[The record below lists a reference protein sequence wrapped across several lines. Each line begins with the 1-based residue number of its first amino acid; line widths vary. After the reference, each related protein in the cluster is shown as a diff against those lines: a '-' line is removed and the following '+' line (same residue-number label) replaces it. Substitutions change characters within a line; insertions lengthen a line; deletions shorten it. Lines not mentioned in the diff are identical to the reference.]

1 MVIGLL
7 AWIVLALALPLAAL
21 TLNVARVA
29 GFPLGYWIGAQ
40 GSLIGLAILAL
51 VFSRRARAE
60 TTGEGIRPALVYG
73 VEALGALAVI
83 GAAGALVT
91 LGYDGLSLAI
101 GLVAGMALVTMIV
114 APRFV
119 LYPVQSIGG
128 FFAARYGGKW
138 PRRLALTVL
147 VSAAVFLLA
156 AEIRG
161 GALAMQALLPAGYG
175 VAIATIVV
183 IIIVAALVRSVLTPR
198 RSAGLAYLAIFGAL
212 MAALA
217 GIATNNGD
225 LAIPHA
231 TFGGALE
238 ALAHLDQQLV
248 AGRLADVA
256 SLRPMTSP
264 FLQLS
269 VLNFAG
275 LLLAV
280 ALGIAAAP
288 HLIGRH
294 LSRGAV
300 SPGDAVARAGRAT
313 LLVAIVVACVA
324 PLAVHAKLG
333 FGNRLA
339 VGIEIAA
346 LPPEIVQANQTGGV
360 GVCGQRGHA
369 ADDLAGAC
377 AKVPGQRGFLRLQDL
392 SYQGDGF
399 IVSAPL
405 VAGVSHWA
413 AYALYAG
420 LLLATLVTAHA
431 LLAGVLGA
439 DAEARSGGSV
449 DPAAMNPRSVV
460 VGATLI
466 LAAALL
472 AAFSGLDLASLA
484 GDGLALIA
492 SGLFPALILS
502 LYWRRMTAT
511 GAIAAIVA
519 GFTLALVYIV
529 GVHFFPLELT
539 AWTGGL
545 SSATP
550 AQLQKLDALSA
561 AIARAADP
569 VARDALHATLMR
581 QASLSANWFGLKPPA
596 IVLLAVPLS
605 LVVAAIASLLSP
617 RGSIAENSR

>member
-1 MVIGLL
+1 MVIGLI

-21 TLNVARVA
+21 TLNVARIA

-60 TTGEGIRPALVYG
+60 STGEGMRPALVYG

-101 GLVAGMALVTMIV
+101 GLVAGMALMTIIV

-119 LYPVQSIGG
+119 LYPAQSIGG
-128 FFAARYGGKW
+128 FFAARYGSAW
-138 PRRLALTVL
+138 ARRLALTVL

-175 VAIATIVV
+175 VAIAAVVVV
-183 IIIVAALVRSVLTPR
+183 IILAALVRSVIAPR
-198 RSAGLAYLAIFGAL
+198 RSAGLAYLTLFGAL

-225 LAIPHA
+225 LAVPHA

-238 ALAHLDQQLV
+238 ALANLDQRLV
-248 AGRLADVA
+248 TGKLADVA

-269 VLNFAG
+269 MLNFVG

-294 LSRGAV
+294 LSRAAV

-324 PLAVHAKLG
+324 PLAVHTKLG
-333 FGNRLA
+333 FGNRIA

-346 LPPEIVQANQTGGV
+346 IPPEIVQANRVGGV
-360 GVCGQRGHA
+360 GVCGRHGEA
-369 ADDLAGAC
+369 AGELSGAC
-377 AKVPGQRGFLRLQDL
+377 AKMPGQRGFLRLQDL
-392 SYQGDGF
+392 TYQGDGF
-399 IVSAPL
+399 MVSAPL
-405 VAGVSHWA
+405 LAGVSHWA

-439 DAEARSGGSV
+439 DAEARSRGSV
-449 DPAAMNPRSVV
+449 DPAAMDPRSVV
-460 VGATLI
+460 VGLTLI
-466 LAAALL
+466 VAAALL
-472 AAFSGLDLASLA
+472 AGLSGLDLASLA

-492 SGLFPALILS
+492 SGLFPALVLS
-502 LYWRRMTAT
+502 LYWRRMTAA
-511 GAIAAIVA
+511 GAVAGIAA
-519 GFTLALVYIV
+519 GFALAFIYIV
-529 GVHFFPLELT
+529 GVHFFPLQLVS
-539 AWTGGL
+539 WTGGL

-550 AQLQKLDALSA
+550 SQLQKLDALSA

-569 VARDALHATLMR
+569 IARDALQAALMR

-596 IVLLAVPLS
+596 IVLIAAPVS
-605 LVVAAIASLLSP
+605 FATAAIASLVTPSSAAQNT
-617 RGSIAENSR
+617 R